1 MWAEMEYNNLFAV
14 LKQEYKPNEL
24 YIALG
29 YQIFVLKA
37 NKLDKSK
44 DKNDDVSSPSVEGK
58 FVVSWFSDN

>member
-1 MWAEMEYNNLFAV
+1 MEYNNLFTV

-37 NKLDKSK
+37 NKLNKV
-44 DKNDDVSSPSVEGK
+44 KNDDVSSPSVEGK
-58 FVVSWFSDN
+58 FVISWFSDN